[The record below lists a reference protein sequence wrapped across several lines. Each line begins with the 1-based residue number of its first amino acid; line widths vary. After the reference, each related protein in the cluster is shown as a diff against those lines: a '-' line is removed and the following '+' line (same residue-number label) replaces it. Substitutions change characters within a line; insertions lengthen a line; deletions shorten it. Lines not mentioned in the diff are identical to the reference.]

1 MSGPK
6 YTEADYEKVM
16 AMPAERYSLRDVERA
31 TGVSMF
37 AAARHAPGRVAAA
50 HGALDAA
57 ARPLT
62 AD

>member
-31 TGVSMF
+31 TGVSMS
-37 AAARHAPGRVAAA
+37 AVTRMRRRRVAAA
-50 HGALDAA
+50 QRGPRCRCSA
-57 ARPLT
+57 ARR
-62 AD
+62 